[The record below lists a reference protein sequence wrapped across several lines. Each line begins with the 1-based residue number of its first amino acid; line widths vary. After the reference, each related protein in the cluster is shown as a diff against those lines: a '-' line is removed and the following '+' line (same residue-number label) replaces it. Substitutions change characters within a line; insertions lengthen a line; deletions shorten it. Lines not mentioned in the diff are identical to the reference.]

1 MGKRET
7 KDTSGKWTK
16 KGHHDNTRIRKDG
29 HSGGERA
36 TEGKG
41 RSRESAANN
50 PPKGN
55 KDRSKVGE
63 DTNTG
68 ADVERDVGSA
78 LRRMWRKEGRCL
90 SCGSESHRIKDCSLR
105 PKTEDKKGTTQ
116 STKLNA
122 ASTSKPNAAKTSAKD
137 ATKPSKDRS
146 HEKSQVDKSKGNFA
160 TPSAGPSE
168 RGSKRPRDKSPSGLT
183 PSAKKG
189 SNFSYAS
196 VTNRAIAMVILSKEG
211 NHITVREQ
219 NRLKTLVEER
229 WIDQLAKG
237 EDLVAVE
244 RWEYTTRNATVYL
257 ADAASVETVKQEAA
271 KLNLRLQSKA
281 EY

>member
-1 MGKRET
+1 MTNASSDPLCAGC
-7 KDTSGKWTK
+7 
-16 KGHHDNTRIRKDG
+16 
-29 HSGGERA
+29 GGRRA
-36 TEGKG
+36 AA
-41 RSRESAANN
+41 SRAES
-50 PPKGN
+50 P
-55 KDRSKVGE
+55 
-63 DTNTG
+63 
-68 ADVERDVGSA
+68 
-78 LRRMWRKEGRCL
+78 
-90 SCGSESHRIKDCSLR
+90 RIKDCSLR
-105 PKTEDKKGTTQ
+105 PKTEDKKKTTP

-122 ASTSKPNAAKTSAKD
+122 ASSSKPNGAKTSAKD

-183 PSAKKG
+183 PPAKKG

-211 NHITVREQ
+211 NHIRVREQ

-244 RWEYTTRNATVYL
+244 RWEYTTHRNWS
-257 ADAASVETVKQEAA
+257 ASSRSRWTG
-271 KLNLRLQSKA
+271 
-281 EY
+281 